1 MSKIVIIHVVI
12 ISDEQKLGV
21 GCDHDIVISV
31 HSNFIFSPYLIDLNI
46 HLLFHDINDGGE
58 LPSQW
63 ITLPEGVLGFLH
75 SQQNIQVGLRF
86 SLATRR
92 FYDCV
97 GRWLNAQND
106 HVI

>member
-1 MSKIVIIHVVI
+1 MNKNWEFVVTDVF
-12 ISDEQKLGV
+12 ISAKKFFP
-21 GCDHDIVISV
+21 H
-31 HSNFIFSPYLIDLNI
+31 LIDLNI

-97 GRWLNAQND
+97 GRRLNAQND